1 MARLAER
8 TLPTAGNP
16 NPAPDDT
23 PEPADDENKDDAAQ
37 RAFWGAFV
45 DGFREAA

>member
-23 PEPADDENKDDAAQ
+23 PEPDAGDDDEEAQ
-37 RAFWGAFV
+37 RAFWGAFG